1 MGPGDFFGERA
12 LLSEDLRAAS
22 CRAKGPA
29 VVLSLDREHFEMMVG
44 SLDDYD
50 AKASETRAAA
60 AAGGG
65 AGAGAGGGGGGS
77 SNDSGLTLND
87 IHYLGVLGEG
97 AFGRVSL
104 VLNKKDKGTKNPK
117 TYALKAMK
125 KSLIVDNNLEE
136 HTINEKKVMEAL
148 NSPLLLQM
156 YATFQDNCRLYL
168 LLELCQGVL
177 FF

>member
-1 MGPGDFFGERA
+1 MI
-12 LLSEDLRAAS
+12 
-22 CRAKGPA
+22 
-29 VVLSLDREHFEMMVG
+29 G

-50 AKASETRAAA
+50 AKASETRAATA
-60 AAGGG
+60 AA
-65 AGAGAGGGGGGS
+65 AGGGGGGS
-77 SNDSGLTLND
+77 SGASRNSAGLTLND

-104 VLNKKDKGTKNPK
+104 VVDKKEKDTTNPT

-125 KSLIVDNNLEE
+125 KTLIVDNNLEE

-156 YATFQDNCRLYL
+156 YAAFQDSCRLYL
-168 LLELCQGVL
+168 LLELCQGPFSVFLSL
-177 FF
+177 FSTLSSLSLSHTPICM